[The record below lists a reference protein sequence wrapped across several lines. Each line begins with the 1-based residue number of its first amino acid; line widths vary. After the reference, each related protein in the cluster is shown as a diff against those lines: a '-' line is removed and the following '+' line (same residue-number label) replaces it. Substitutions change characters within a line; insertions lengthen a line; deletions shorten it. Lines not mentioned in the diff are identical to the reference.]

1 MLVLDKSGSMFDNQ
15 WDPDGGGPSGNV
27 TRWNSLWNV
36 VNNILTQFD
45 GEIYFGMQ
53 IFPLETATAVLEQT
67 DCVMPSP
74 GSVPTV
80 SASLDTSGILP
91 AMPGANTV
99 SGASNAKGGTPAR
112 RGVELA
118 VDHLVFTVDP
128 ARERF
133 IILVTDG
140 AANCDVSQG
149 PPNGSVLDIFNTYD
163 QDDGIPAGVH
173 TEVASALADHDIKTY
188 VVGIDIQD
196 AVTSS
201 NEFDGIPDAINPFD
215 KLEEL
220 AVDGGTDRPAPAPSK
235 FYNAD
240 DQVAL
245 QNDLEQI
252 LSDLQSCV
260 IPLVGDPPLP
270 DQTVV
275 EINGVEVPMV
285 SDCGSEDGWVYVEA
299 NPPYMNIELC
309 NAACDELKVYG
320 EAEVQFF
327 CDAG

>member
-15 WDPDGGGPSGNV
+15 WDPDGAGPSGDV
-27 TRWNSLWNV
+27 TRWNSLWSV
-36 VNNILTQFD
+36 VDNILTQFD
-45 GEIYFGMQ
+45 GEIYFGMK

-91 AMPGANTV
+91 AMPAANTA
-99 SGASNAKGGTPAR
+99 SGASDAKGGTPSR

-118 VDHLVFTVDP
+118 VDHLVFTVNP

-140 AANCDVSQG
+140 AANCNVALG
-149 PPNGSVLDIFNTYD
+149 PPNGPVLDIFNTYD
-163 QDDGIPAGVH
+163 H
-173 TEVASALADHDIKTY
+173 
-188 VVGIDIQD
+188 IDIEN

-201 NEFDGIPDAINPFD
+201 DEFDGIPDAINPFD

-235 FYNAD
+235 FYNAA

-285 SDCGSEDGWVYVEA
+285 SDCTTEDGWVYVEPNA
-299 NPPYMNIELC
+299 PYMNIELC